1 MRGRPSNRLPTDV
14 PLYVRRLTTEIDRVE
29 PDGPFIRR
37 GQTVRIIASLLA
49 SIMKA
54 KIVVKTAL
62 HKIAQ
67 NPKAGLGSLS
77 PSIIVD
83 YGVLDYVQ

>member
-1 MRGRPSNRLPTDV
+1 V
-14 PLYVRRLTTEIDRVE
+14 W
-29 PDGPFIRR
+29 
-37 GQTVRIIASLLA
+37 IIASILA

-67 NPKAGLGSLS
+67 NLKASLRSLS

-83 YGVLDYVQ
+83 YGVFDYVQ